1 MKQVYGPIS
10 VQKKLGYEEGARSEP
25 LCFHTV
31 QVIYHNATSQ
41 SLFGGPKL
49 QREKARGDLRK
60 AWAAS
65 LLFQFDP

>member
-1 MKQVYGPIS
+1 MKQVYGPIL

-49 QREKARGDLRK
+49 Q
-60 AWAAS
+60 
-65 LLFQFDP
+65 